1 MVRYRWFLA
10 LFLGFSVQ
18 ALAAEALPEL
28 KVGVMDFPPF
38 YEVVPNRPVRGVLLA
53 PIDQLMREAG
63 LSYRLNGYPAKRL
76 YRNLA
81 TGESDFFIGI
91 KGVPEYEGKVYMS
104 PSPINVIQL
113 QLYRLPQTPA
123 LAGLPALTGKPLI
136 VIRGYGYAGLLSK
149 IKALQPAVEL
159 HEANDHKQALQM
171 LRAGRGDYLLDYSL
185 PVDYSQLQ
193 LEKPVTM
200 EAMLIKQLELHLL
213 VSKKT
218 PHAQVVSQRLNE
230 ALQRLLAR
238 GELELLK
245 NYNPKATPITKSP

>member
-1 MVRYRWFLA
+1 
-10 LFLGFSVQ
+10 
-18 ALAAEALPEL
+18 
-28 KVGVMDFPPF
+28 
-38 YEVVPNRPVRGVLLA
+38 
-53 PIDQLMREAG
+53 
-63 LSYRLNGYPAKRL
+63 
-76 YRNLA
+76 
-81 TGESDFFIGI
+81 
-91 KGVPEYEGKVYMS
+91 
-104 PSPINVIQL
+104 
-113 QLYRLPQTPA
+113 
-123 LAGLPALTGKPLI
+123 
-136 VIRGYGYAGLLSK
+136 
-149 IKALQPAVEL
+149 
-159 HEANDHKQALQM
+159 M

-200 EAMLIKQLELHLL
+200 EAMLIKQLQMHLL

>member
-53 PIDQLMREAG
+53 PIDQLMHEAG

-91 KGVPEYEGKVYMS
+91 KGVPEYEGKVYYS
-104 PSPINVIQL
+104 PAPINIIRL
-113 QLYRLPQTPA
+113 QLYRLPGTAELPS
-123 LAGLPALTGKPLI
+123 LGDVAGKSLI
-136 VIRGYGYAGLLSK
+136 VIRGYSYGGLLLK
-149 IKALQPAVEL
+149 LKALTPAVDL
-159 HEANDHKQALQM
+159 LEANDHKQALMM
-171 LRAGRGDYLLDYSL
+171 LKGARGSYLLDYSL
-185 PVDYSQLQ
+185 AVDYTQLQ
-193 LEKPVTM
+193 LEKPLLM
-200 EAMLIKQLELHLL
+200 EAKVLSEMGLYLL

-218 PHAQVVSQRLNE
+218 PHAEAVTQRLNE
-230 ALQRLLAR
+230 ALARLLAR
-238 GELELLK
+238 GELDLLK
-245 NYNPKATPITKSP
+245 HYNPKFPVTQRP